1 MELKAMNIAE
11 YKKAHAGFLF
21 ICILSVVA
29 SFFIVRQG
37 YAILANIPETKT
49 VKDILMYGMIGV
61 AALFSVYQQ
70 KQKQKLSTFTDF
82 DEKLAFY
89 QKIYRTRL
97 LWRVLSCIV
106 SAFLLFLTARKFFL
120 YLAIFDLVL
129 MLLAFPNKALF
140 KKELNE
146 EDLII
151 H

>member
-1 MELKAMNIAE
+1 MDIAP
-11 YKKAHAGFLF
+11 YKKAYTGVLI
-21 ICILSVVA
+21 ICILSVAV

-37 YAILANIPETKT
+37 FAILANVPATKT
-49 VKDILMYGMIGV
+49 LKDIIMYSMIG
-61 AALFSVYQQ
+61 AAAIFSFYQQ
-70 KQKQKLSTFTDF
+70 KQKQRLLSFTDF

-89 QKIYRTRL
+89 QKIFHSRL
-97 LWRVLSCIV
+97 WWYALSCIV

-120 YLAIFDLVL
+120 YLAIFDLVV
-129 MLLAFPNKALF
+129 MLLAFPNKILF

>member
-1 MELKAMNIAE
+1 MDIAP
-11 YKKAHAGFLF
+11 YKKAYTGVLV
-21 ICILSVVA
+21 ICILSVAA

-37 YAILANIPETKT
+37 FAILANVPATKT
-49 VKDILMYGMIGV
+49 LKDIIMYSMIG
-61 AALFSVYQQ
+61 AAAIFSFYQQ
-70 KQKQKLSTFTDF
+70 KQKQRLLSFTDF

-89 QKIYRTRL
+89 QKIFHSRL
-97 LWRVLSCIV
+97 WWYALSCIV

-120 YLAIFDLVL
+120 YLAIFDLVV
-129 MLLAFPNKALF
+129 MLLAFPNKMLF

>member
-1 MELKAMNIAE
+1 MELKAMDIAP
-11 YKKAHAGFLF
+11 YKKAYTGVLI
-21 ICILSVVA
+21 ICILSVAV

-37 YAILANIPETKT
+37 YAILANVPGTKT
-49 VKDILMYGMIGV
+49 LKDIIMYSMIG
-61 AALFSVYQQ
+61 AAAIFSFYQQ
-70 KQKQKLSTFTDF
+70 KQKQRLLSFTDF

-89 QKIYRTRL
+89 QKIFHSRL
-97 LWRVLSCIV
+97 WWYALSCIV

-120 YLAIFDLVL
+120 YLAIFDLVV
-129 MLLAFPNKALF
+129 MLLAFPNKTLF

>member
-1 MELKAMNIAE
+1 MELKAMDIAP
-11 YKKAHAGFLF
+11 YKKAYTGVLI
-21 ICILSVVA
+21 ICILSVAV

-37 YAILANIPETKT
+37 FAILANVPATKT
-49 VKDILMYGMIGV
+49 LKDIIMYSMIG
-61 AALFSVYQQ
+61 AAAIFSFYQQ
-70 KQKQKLSTFTDF
+70 KQKQRLLSFTDF

-89 QKIYRTRL
+89 QKIFHSRL
-97 LWRVLSCIV
+97 WWYALSCIV

-120 YLAIFDLVL
+120 YLAIFDLVV
-129 MLLAFPNKALF
+129 MLLAFPNKTLF